1 MRVCLDANR
10 KSGPADDFILS
21 FMAKYC
27 PQGAILA
34 PHIDVKSV
42 LRAES
47 CLCNFGLKQGS
58 FHVAVEKSGLWT
70 ARLSTKGTR
79 AVVVV
84 DIDDVKEMMKKQS
97 LAGKD
102 CKAFMKDL
110 GVAGASD
117 YVNSG
122 YKIFFGTVSLGDLLW
137 VPANVVVLEQVAD
150 IADVF
155 GLRCAMLTAR
165 DSSRYATFTAVAS
178 NKMTPSTDISKAIVA
193 AVKAVATDVVS
204 AE

>member
-1 MRVCLDANR
+1 M
-10 KSGPADDFILS
+10 
-21 FMAKYC
+21 
-27 PQGAILA
+27 
-34 PHIDVKSV
+34 KSV

-58 FHVAVEKSGLWT
+58 FHVATEKSGLWT

-110 GVAGASD
+110 GVTGASD
-117 YVNSG
+117 YVNAG
-122 YKIFFGTVSLGDLLW
+122 YKIFLLAQFRLETCCGCPPMW
-137 VPANVVVLEQVAD
+137 WCLSRSQTSPTFSGSVVP
-150 IADVF
+150 
-155 GLRCAMLTAR
+155 C
-165 DSSRYATFTAVAS
+165 
-178 NKMTPSTDISKAIVA
+178 
-193 AVKAVATDVVS
+193 
-204 AE
+204 